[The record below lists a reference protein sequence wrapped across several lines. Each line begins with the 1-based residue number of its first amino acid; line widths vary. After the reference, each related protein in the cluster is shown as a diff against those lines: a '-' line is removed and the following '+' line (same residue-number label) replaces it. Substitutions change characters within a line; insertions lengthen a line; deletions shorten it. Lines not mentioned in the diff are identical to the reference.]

1 MAVSSKGLN
10 SLRAIDHLLGDCL
23 KSLKKLFGGRSEV
36 KPETVEEVPIMEIE
50 EKAVGRPSGISGLEP
65 IYVKSMDLHS
75 LIDVQEVADQLRTG
89 NIMILDITTLMN
101 QDPAELKRAIDQL
114 KGICQAIG
122 GDVGRLTESKVI
134 ATPRFINIQFKKA
147 IA

>member
-1 MAVSSKGLN
+1 
-10 SLRAIDHLLGDCL
+10 
-23 KSLKKLFGGRSEV
+23 LFRGRSEV
-36 KPETVEEVPIMEIE
+36 RPETVAEIPTMELDKE
-50 EKAVGRPSGISGLEP
+50 AVTRPRVISEPEP

-75 LIDVQEVADQLRTG
+75 LVDVQEVADELRAG

-122 GDVGRLTESKVI
+122 GDVGRLTESKVM
-134 ATPRFINIQFKKA
+134 ATPRFIHIRFKRA
-147 IA
+147 TA

>member
-1 MAVSSKGLN
+1 MK
-10 SLRAIDHLLGDCL
+10 R
-23 KSLKKLFGGRSEV
+23 LFGGRSEV
-36 KPETVEEVPIMEIE
+36 RPETVEEIPTMEIE
-50 EKAVGRPSGISGLEP
+50 EEAVSRRRGISELEP

-75 LIDVQEVADQLRTG
+75 LVDVQEVADELRAG

-134 ATPRFINIQFKKA
+134 ATPRFINIQFKRA
-147 IA
+147 AT

>member
-1 MAVSSKGLN
+1 
-10 SLRAIDHLLGDCL
+10 LR
-23 KSLKKLFGGRSEV
+23 SLKKLFKAKSGVR
-36 KPETVEEVPIMEIE
+36 PETVDEIPIMELE
-50 EKAVGRPSGISGLEP
+50 EEAVGRPRGIHALEP

-75 LIDVQEVADQLRTG
+75 LVDVQEVADELRAG

-114 KGICQAIG
+114 KGICQVIG

-134 ATPRFINIQFKKA
+134 ATPRLINIQFKRTVA
-147 IA
+147 